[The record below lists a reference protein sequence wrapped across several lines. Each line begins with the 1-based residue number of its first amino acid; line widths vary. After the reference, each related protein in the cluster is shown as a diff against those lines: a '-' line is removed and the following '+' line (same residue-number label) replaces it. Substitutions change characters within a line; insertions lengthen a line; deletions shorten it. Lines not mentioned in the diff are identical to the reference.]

1 MEAAH
6 IQAASSVIAV
16 EHHSDCQKVDLDFDA
31 FSAGVVMLSDAVRLG
46 PTQQVEAAQRERSPC
61 RPTGRQDNSADKTM
75 ESVN

>member
-1 MEAAH
+1 MFVLIDELLPTIGLDPSSAA
-6 IQAASSVIAV
+6 
-16 EHHSDCQKVDLDFDA
+16 
-31 FSAGVVMLSDAVRLG
+31 MSDAVRLG